1 VLVGFQAGEGTR
13 DVSAA
18 YRRFGHEIQLER
30 HLHTADQIAAQLQ
43 AAGLRE
49 ACRLVRR
56 AQGGETDDQA
66 VRLAEAAS

>member
-13 DVSAA
+13 DVCAA

-30 HLHTADQIAAQLQ
+30 YLHTADQIAAQLE

-49 ACRLVRR
+49 VCRLVRR
-56 AQGGETDDQA
+56 ARGGKMDHQA
-66 VRLAEAAS
+66 MLLAEAGS